1 MKKLP
6 ITPIFIPANK
16 LDYIE
21 KAIKSGADG
30 IIFDLEDAIPNEE
43 KQVTR
48 KSLFEF
54 LSKKTLDIVSYIRI
68 NDLGGK
74 DGQSDLDLFKS
85 LNHKIIIPKIETKK
99 VLENIPSDISIIP
112 LIETPLAISNL
123 SKIAAYS
130 NVDSLFFG
138 AADFSAALGS
148 DMSWD
153 ALLFARSKII
163 LECSIN
169 NLFSIDSPFMNISLL
184 EDLKKE
190 CKLSKS
196 IGFNSKASIHP
207 SQVEVIMENFCPT
220 DDEILEAKNIIQ
232 EFNIS
237 KKAVFSFKGKMIDKP
252 IIRIMKNR
260 LKVFDLE

>member
-99 VLENIPSDISIIP
+99 VLENIQSDISIIP

-123 SKIAAYS
+123 SEIAAHS

-148 DMSWD
+148 DMSWM
-153 ALLFARSKII
+153 LY
-163 LECSIN
+163 
-169 NLFSIDSPFMNISLL
+169 FSQDQ
-184 EDLKKE
+184 K
-190 CKLSKS
+190 
-196 IGFNSKASIHP
+196 
-207 SQVEVIMENFCPT
+207 
-220 DDEILEAKNIIQ
+220 
-232 EFNIS
+232 
-237 KKAVFSFKGKMIDKP
+237 
-252 IIRIMKNR
+252 
-260 LKVFDLE
+260 

>member
-16 LDYIE
+16 LDYVE

-54 LSKKTLDIVSYIRI
+54 LSKKTLGIVSYIRI
-68 NDLGGK
+68 NNLGSK

-85 LNHKIIIPKIETKK
+85 LNHKIIIPKIETEK

-169 NLFSIDSPFMNISLL
+169 NLFSIDSPFMNLSLL

-207 SQVEVIMENFCPT
+207 SQVEVIMKNFRPT